1 MSFVSAEATWHFL
14 NCHQHFSSL
23 NVQMFNGYSC
33 VILFSHFCWS
43 ILWHLYLVK
52 NPRTGYISPAK
63 ALVMLSISKG
73 LFSFFSHNHTL
84 TFDQSKVGEICAD
97 LWPPCYPLWS
107 HIDLSTQTA
116 QNCLALSYSL
126 MLRISSAGLHPC
138 SLCSLF
144 C

>member
-1 MSFVSAEATWHFL
+1 MICFHTVECADVQWILLCDSVFPFLLKYFVTP
-14 NCHQHFSSL
+14 
-23 NVQMFNGYSC
+23 
-33 VILFSHFCWS
+33 
-43 ILWHLYLVK
+43 LVK

-63 ALVMLSISKG
+63 ALVMLTISKG

-84 TFDQSKVGEICAD
+84 TFDQSKVGEIRAD
-97 LWPPCYPLWS
+97 LWPHCYPFWS

-138 SLCSLF
+138 SLCSRF